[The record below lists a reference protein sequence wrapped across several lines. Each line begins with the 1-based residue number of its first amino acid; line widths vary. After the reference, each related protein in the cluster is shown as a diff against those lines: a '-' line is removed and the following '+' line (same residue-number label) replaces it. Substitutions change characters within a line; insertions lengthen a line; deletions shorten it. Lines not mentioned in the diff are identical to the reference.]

1 MVASRNQMHVMSRA
15 FGSTPNGSLEAY
27 GAAGEMH
34 SYLNGRP
41 QLAMRNLGQVESKP
55 IMEPSTRGEVVDRQE
70 FVTRMMGS
78 GSTWVGVFVVRD
90 SKGYYVVESISK
102 RGALVKGK
110 YGTAEEAKSK
120 ANYLAYSMRNTGK
133 TSSISGLGGL
143 GASIGGVQLDT
154 VVLSAATIMYIG
166 ADFPGAR
173 PILKQIARTFNE
185 PKEAVQ
191 STMLLGGL
199 GVLMYR
205 IVTQA

>member
-27 GAAGEMH
+27 GAHGEMQ
-34 SYLNGRP
+34 SYLNGRR
-41 QLAMRNLGQVESKP
+41 QVSMRGLGEVESKP
-55 IMEPSTRGEVVDRQE
+55 TMAPTTSGEIVDRQE
-70 FVTRMMGS
+70 FSTRMGS
-78 GSTWVGVFVVRD
+78 GNTWIGVFVVKD

-102 RGALVKGK
+102 KGAMVKGR
-110 YGTAEEAKSK
+110 YGTPEEAKTK
-120 ANYLAYSMRNTGK
+120 ANSLAYSYRHTG
-133 TSSISGLGGL
+133 TADSINGLGGI
-143 GASIGGVQLDT
+143 GASIGGYNLDT
-154 VVLSAATIMYIG
+154 VILSAATIMYIG